1 MSRTRKHV
9 ATWLGNILLAVAGA
23 VVYRNNDWRVWAL
36 ATAVLVA
43 ILGLVVAATLVCG
56 WLQGY
61 EDGHEQGLR
70 EGRRW

>member
-43 ILGLVVAATLVCG
+43 IRVCG